1 VEEEERGDEKEEE
14 KEEKEE
20 QEHQGP
26 LLLPHILFVIISWKH
41 ISFPLSSSKSVF
53 DRFMSLVN
61 SRAVPL
67 FGGKWGQ
74 REYGGGGVAQSKA
87 EQTDSEIIA
96 MELRLQV

>member
-1 VEEEERGDEKEEE
+1 
-14 KEEKEE
+14 
-20 QEHQGP
+20 
-26 LLLPHILFVIISWKH
+26 
-41 ISFPLSSSKSVF
+41 
-53 DRFMSLVN
+53 MSLVN